1 MSFSILI
8 PLGLVVVIVLLLII
22 FRIDDDSIDNFMGK
36 VYKSAYD
43 ANKKDA
49 MKKLKK
55 KDPETYSAMEQSQKL
70 SDDYRKNVLDKMSP
84 EKREKT
90 VKEAMD
96 ALRKRHNL
104 D

>member
-1 MSFSILI
+1 MNFAILI
-8 PLGLVVVIVLLLII
+8 PLGLVVVIVLLFIL

-49 MKKLKK
+49 MKKLQK
-55 KDPETYSAMEQSQKL
+55 KDPKMASDMEKVDDIISNYKKELAKL
-70 SDDYRKNVLDKMSP
+70 PKEEQ
-84 EKREKT
+84 EKKI
-90 VKEAMD
+90 KKAWD
-96 ALRKRHNL
+96 SI

>member
-1 MSFSILI
+1 MNFVILI
-8 PLGLVVVIVLLLII
+8 PLGLVVVIVLLFII

-55 KDPETYSAMEQSQKL
+55 KDPKTYSAMEQSQKL
-70 SDDYRKNVLDKMSP
+70 SDDYKKNVLDKMSP
-84 EKREKT
+84 EKKEKT
-90 VKEAMD
+90 TKEYFEYIKNRD
-96 ALRKRHNL
+96 K

>member
-1 MSFSILI
+1 MNFVILV
-8 PLGLVVVIVLLLII
+8 PLGLVVVIVLLFII
-22 FRIDDDSIDNFMGK
+22 FRVNDDSIDNFMGK

-55 KDPETYSAMEQSQKL
+55 KDPKMASDMEKVDDIISNYKKELAKL
-70 SDDYRKNVLDKMSP
+70 P
-84 EKREKT
+84 
-90 VKEAMD
+90 KEEQERRTQEAWD
-96 ALRKRHNL
+96 SI

>member
-1 MSFSILI
+1 MNFAILI
-8 PLGLVVVIVLLLII
+8 PLGLVAVIVLLFII

-55 KDPETYSAMEQSQKL
+55 KDPKTYSAMEQSQKL
-70 SDDYRKNVLDKMSP
+70 SDDYKKNVLDKMSP
-84 EKREKT
+84 EKKEKT
-90 VKEAMD
+90 TKEYFEYIKNRD
-96 ALRKRHNL
+96 K

>member
-1 MSFSILI
+1 MGFSILI
-8 PLGLVVVIVLLLII
+8 PLGLVAVIVLLFII
-22 FRIDDDSIDNFMGK
+22 FRVNDDSIDNFMGK

-55 KDPETYSAMEQSQKL
+55 KDPKMASDMEKVENLLAKNRERL
-70 SDDYRKNVLDKMSP
+70 SKMSP
-84 EKREKT
+84 EEREKELQRT
-90 VKEAMD
+90 SDIVD
-96 ALRKRHNL
+96 SW

>member
-1 MSFSILI
+1 MNFVILI
-8 PLGLVVVIVLLLII
+8 PLGLVAIIVLLFII
-22 FRIDDDSIDNFMGK
+22 FRVDDDSIDNFMGK

-55 KDPETYSAMEQSQKL
+55 KDPKTYSAMEQSQKL
-70 SDDYRKNVLDKMSP
+70 SDDYRKNVFNKMS
-84 EKREKT
+84 KKKQEKT

-96 ALRKRHNL
+96 YLRNL
-104 D
+104 DKD